1 MDSGCSRKSILPA
14 VASSC
19 EALFNRGGI
28 GRAVREKTSLVK
40 TLRERDSRLNKAN
53 ATNNI
58 VFIAFTDDIKE
69 QRLDFRLASICTVSS
84 RTAALKKEF
93 TEM

>member
-40 TLRERDSRLNKAN
+40 RVKESDSRLNKAN
-53 ATNNI
+53 AANNI
-58 VFIAFTDDIKE
+58 VFIVFTDDIRE
-69 QRLDFRLASICTVSS
+69 
-84 RTAALKKEF
+84 
-93 TEM
+93 